1 MNKIYSACM
10 LAALMLSACAGSGEQ
25 KTAEITYQD
34 NIITVSGESPILTK
48 LKYETLSVQPFS
60 NEFRT
65 VGTVQAE
72 TGKFA
77 EVNVPFDGRVI
88 RSHVKLGTKVSAGQ
102 SLFDMS
108 SPEFLEASK
117 EYFQNVQN
125 YEKAKSDYERKK
137 VLAQHGIAS
146 QKELEEA
153 LTEAENAR
161 HDMEYSAAT
170 LKVYGTNPANMK
182 MGQAMTIVSPISGEV
197 VQSNVTVGAFTKAD
211 GDPLVTIADL
221 HKVWVNARVK
231 EHFIGSA
238 IAGGSAEIISEA
250 DAETV
255 IKGEILNVGNLVD
268 EETRSVQVVIA
279 CDNQDLKLKHGMFV
293 SVHFLSEAKD
303 AIVVPATAV
312 FLGEQSSFV
321 YVCTD
326 QPNVFKRREV
336 ELGSSNDDK
345 SQICIKSGL
354 NPGEKIIAEGGLYLN
369 N

>member
-1 MNKIYSACM
+1 MAVV
-10 LAALMLSACAGSGEQ
+10 LLSACGGKGEQ
-25 KTAEITYQD
+25 QTIEVSYEGNQV
-34 NIITVSGESPILTK
+34 TVDGASPILSK
-48 LKYETLSVQPFS
+48 LKYETLSLKPFS

-102 SLFDMS
+102 ALFDMS

-117 EYFQNVQN
+117 DYFQNLQN
-125 YEKAKSDYERKK
+125 YEKAKADYERKK
-137 VLAQHGIAS
+137 VLAQHGIVS

-153 LTEAENAR
+153 YAECENVR
-161 HDMEYSAAT
+161 HDKDFAAAT
-170 LKVYGTNPANMK
+170 LRVYGTDPATVK

-197 VQSNVTVGAFTKAD
+197 VENNVTVGAFTKAD
-211 GDPLVTIADL
+211 SDPLVTVADL

-231 EHFIGSA
+231 EHSIGSVTT
-238 IAGGSAEIISEA
+238 GGKAEIIPES
-250 DAETV
+250 DTDQV
-255 IKGEILNVGNLVD
+255 IDGEILNVGNLVD

-326 QPNVFKRREV
+326 QPNVFQRRAV

-345 SQICIKSGL
+345 SEICIKSGL
-354 NPGEKIIAEGGLYLN
+354 QPGEKIIAEGGLYLN